1 MQNIKFS
8 ALLGIILFIGACTDA
23 PESDKAETT
32 DAVNV
37 DQAVAG
43 EAYTVNTN
51 ESNIEWVGTKV
62 SGYHEGEIKLKG
74 GQLMVSENNL
84 VGGNFVIDMPTIAV
98 TGPEGSN
105 EEMDQKLL
113 GHLKSPDFFEI
124 EKHPEATFEITSV
137 APFNGSVQD
146 STDARQASISEY
158 KVTDPTHTISGNLTI
173 KGITKNVTFPAKVSV
188 SDNSVDALA
197 KFNVDRTQWNIVYPG
212 QTDDLIRNDIHF
224 GIKVQATK

>member
-8 ALLGIILFIGACTDA
+8 ALLGIILFLGACTDA

-32 DAVNV
+32 DAVNM

-137 APFNGSVQD
+137 APFTGSVQD

-188 SDNSVDALA
+188 SDNSVNALA

>member
-1 MQNIKFS
+1 MQNFKFS
-8 ALLGIILFIGACTDA
+8 ALLGAILFLGACTDA

-37 DQAVAG
+37 DQTVAG
-43 EAYTVNTN
+43 AAYTVNTN
-51 ESNIEWVGTKV
+51 ESKIEWIGTKV
-62 SGYHEGEIKLKG
+62 SGYHEGEINLKG
-74 GQLMVSENNL
+74 GQLMVNENNL

-98 TGPEGSN
+98 TGPEGVDEESN
-105 EEMDQKLL
+105 QKLL
-113 GHLKSPDFFEI
+113 GHLKSADFFEV

-137 APFNGSVQD
+137 TPFTGTVQD

-188 SDNSVDALA
+188 TDNSVDALA
-197 KFNVDRTQWNIVYPG
+197 KFNVDRTQWNVVYPG
-212 QTDDLIRNDIHF
+212 KTDDLIRNDIHF
-224 GIKVQATK
+224 GIKVKATK

>member
-137 APFNGSVQD
+137 APFTGSVQD
-146 STDARQASISEY
+146 STDERQASISEY